1 MAFINLLLLL
11 LMGHFLGDFALQNG
25 RMAREKCPGP
35 NHSLPWGYWLTA
47 HGAIHGLIVALLTG
61 IPLLGLAEWLVH
73 MLIDWGKCRN
83 FYRLPVD
90 QSLHLASKAIWALLA
105 LVVFAV

>member
-25 RMAREKCPGP
+25 RMAREKCAGP

-83 FYRLPVD
+83 LYRLPVD
-90 QSLHLASKAIWALLA
+90 QGLHLFSKAIWTLLA
-105 LVVFAV
+105 IVVFAV